1 MKTDQIMEYVCDNL
15 CKYPAEYKDPDD
27 LWNEQCDHCKLI
39 ELLDV
44 NHIPYT
50 AADVEEKRT
59 GKWIK
64 VSYVERSA
72 FGRAIWHKTFQCSR
86 CGGLFGREGDK
97 YCYNCGADM
106 REES

>member
-1 MKTDQIMEYVCDNL
+1 M
-15 CKYPAEYKDPDD
+15 AEYIKREDVI
-27 LWNEQCDHCKLI
+27 EKLTGI
-39 ELLDV
+39 FKLQAETAKAIV
-44 NHIPYT
+44 ESIPT
-50 AADVEEKRT
+50 ADVEENRA